1 MPSSMM
7 DIEQEAGE
15 RAEEVLR
22 YFRDLELLGGF
33 AGQTVNDQ
41 KRTFLVMTL
50 VNFARKAMWT
60 ARQPPEAP

>member
-1 MPSSMM
+1 M

-22 YFRDLELLGGF
+22 YFRDLETIGAF
-33 AGQTVNDQ
+33 AGRAVEDQ

-50 VNFARKAMWT
+50 VNFARKAVWT
-60 ARQPPEAP
+60 ARQPPGCPVPPQN